1 MLEQGISTKGK
12 RMPGVKAIII
22 DEFLKENGIDVE
34 IEGPSTELSEDG
46 EESMALDEDYY
57 QHVMEDIDD
66 EEGETKKKKTREKTT
81 CKEIYARTMERR
93 EEVTFD
99 IGQPV
104 GPTDQSVSN
113 LISFVGTIDRNKKLV
128 SLLYTSWHDV
138 SPKAKKFMWN
148 YVNVRH
154 SVIID
159 FDFFIQ
165 HKSI

>member
-1 MLEQGISTKGK
+1 
-12 RMPGVKAIII
+12 
-22 DEFLKENGIDVE
+22 
-34 IEGPSTELSEDG
+34 
-46 EESMALDEDYY
+46 
-57 QHVMEDIDD
+57 
-66 EEGETKKKKTREKTT
+66 
-81 CKEIYARTMERR
+81 MERR

-148 YVNVRH
+148 YVNTK
-154 SVIID
+154 
-159 FDFFIQ
+159 FILPDSGEKRVMQ
-165 HKSI
+165 AIRDA